1 MLLIVHSLLSVIEHN
16 LLFSIVSLIV
26 GMIPYKVHVRKRS
39 SKRKGC
45 NIELEAY
52 LWQFARTEQG
62 WSLHIT
68 GVHLMNKKKRDKLD
82 K

>member
-1 MLLIVHSLLSVIEHN
+1 MLLIVHSLLSDIGQN
-16 LLFSIVSLIV
+16 LPFFIVFLVV

-62 WSLHIT
+62 WSLHAT
-68 GVHLMNKKKRDKLD
+68 GVRLMNKKMRDKLD